1 MNEKIQS
8 RWKPGQSG
16 NPKGRARNSGTVAQL
31 RNSIEQHVPAI
42 IEALVALAKIGD
54 PQASRLLLERVVPAV
69 KPIELAVILKL
80 PKDGTLTEKAEAVLA
95 AAADGTLA
103 PTQAAQLL
111 TALATLAKVTEIDEL
126 ASRIAKLEEKHHGA
140 P

>member
-1 MNEKIQS
+1 MSEKKS
-8 RWKPGQSG
+8 GRWAAGTSG
-16 NPKGRARNSGTVAQL
+16 NPRGRAVGQGTVGKL
-31 RNSIEQHVPAI
+31 RTSIERHVPAI
-42 IEALVALAKIGD
+42 LEALAVLAKSGD
-54 PQASRLLLERVVPAV
+54 PQSARLLLERVVPPVKAV
-69 KPIELAVILKL
+69 EQAVILKL

-111 TALATLAKVTEIDEL
+111 TALATLAKVSEIDEL
-126 ASRIAKLEEKHHGA
+126 AARIAKLEEQHHGA